1 MLRAAHSLTVAA
13 RGISYPSVGPIA
25 EHNDSKKTNW
35 DGRTVK
41 PAPFD
46 YVRVENVREALSA
59 LAANPEAQ
67 VLAGGQSLI
76 ALMNLRLAKPGCLI
90 DINRLSDLDYIHAQ
104 GDELA
109 IGALTRHTAAAA
121 SPVVAEFCPLM
132 TAAYGFIAHR
142 AVRNRGTVGGNLCH
156 ADPSSENPAVAI
168 ASGATLVLKSIDGE
182 RRVAAEDFFLGLYET
197 AAGQNE
203 LLTEIRIPKAP
214 ANQGWSFQETST
226 RKGDFALVGIAATLD
241 CPNGACTDARV
252 VAVGVGERAMR
263 LDAAEAAITGAAI
276 DDASLAATAQAARDS
291 VDPPSDFHADSEFRR
306 DLVFSLTKRAL
317 SEAHGRCR
325 KEG

>member
-1 MLRAAHSLTVAA
+1 M
-13 RGISYPSVGPIA
+13 
-25 EHNDSKKTNW
+25 
-35 DGRTVK
+35 K
-41 PAPFD
+41 PASFD
-46 YVRVENVREALSA
+46 YFRAEKIDDALMA
-59 LAANPEAQ
+59 LAANSESQ

-76 ALMNLRLAKPGCLI
+76 AMMNLRLAKPGSLI
-90 DINRLSDLDYIHAQ
+90 DINRLTDLDYIRPE

-109 IGALTRHTAAAA
+109 IGALTRHTTAAT
-121 SPVVAEFCPLM
+121 STVIAEFCPLM
-132 TAAYGFIAHR
+132 TAAYDHIAHR
-142 AVRNRGTVGGNLCH
+142 AVRNRGSVGGNLCH

-168 ASGATLVLKSIDGE
+168 ASGATLVLKSAEGE

-197 AAGQNE
+197 AAQQNE

-214 ANQGWSFQETST
+214 AHQGWSFQETST

-241 CPNGACTDARV
+241 CPNGTCTDARV

-263 LDAAEAAITGAAI
+263 LDAAEAAITGAAMN
-276 DDASLAATAQAARDS
+276 DTCLTAAAVAARDS

-317 SEAHGRCR
+317 SEAHGRCG

>member
-1 MLRAAHSLTVAA
+1 M
-13 RGISYPSVGPIA
+13 
-25 EHNDSKKTNW
+25 
-35 DGRTVK
+35 K

-46 YVRVENVREALSA
+46 YVRAENVEDALSA
-59 LAANPEAQ
+59 LASNSEAQ

-76 ALMNLRLAKPGCLI
+76 AMMNLRLAKPGCLI
-90 DINRLSDLDYIHAQ
+90 DINRLSDLDYIRAE

-132 TAAYGFIAHR
+132 TAAYECIAHR

-168 ASGATLVLKSIDGE
+168 ASGATLVLKSADGE

-197 AAGQNE
+197 ATQQNE
-203 LLTEIRIPKAP
+203 LLTEIRIPRAT
-214 ANQGWSFQETST
+214 AHQGWSFQETST

-241 CPNGACTDARV
+241 CLNGTCTGARI
-252 VAVGVGERAMR
+252 VAVGVGERATR

-276 DDASLAATAQAARDS
+276 DDTGLTAAAEAARDS

-317 SEAHGRCR
+317 NEAHGRSG
-325 KEG
+325 K

>member
-1 MLRAAHSLTVAA
+1 M
-13 RGISYPSVGPIA
+13 
-25 EHNDSKKTNW
+25 
-35 DGRTVK
+35 K
-41 PAPFD
+41 PASFD
-46 YVRVENVREALSA
+46 YFRAEKIDDALMA
-59 LAANPEAQ
+59 LAANSESQ

-76 ALMNLRLAKPGCLI
+76 AMMNLRLAKPGSLI
-90 DINRLSDLDYIHAQ
+90 DINRLTDLDYIRPE

-109 IGALTRHTAAAA
+109 IGALTRHTTAAT
-121 SPVVAEFCPLM
+121 STVIAEFCPLM
-132 TAAYGFIAHR
+132 TAAYDHIAHR
-142 AVRNRGTVGGNLCH
+142 AVRNRGSVGGNLCH

-168 ASGATLVLKSIDGE
+168 ASGATLVLKSAEGE

-197 AAGQNE
+197 AAQQNE

-214 ANQGWSFQETST
+214 AHQGWSFQETST

-241 CPNGACTDARV
+241 CPNGTCTDARI

-263 LDAAEAAITGAAI
+263 LDAAEAAITGAEMN
-276 DDASLAATAQAARDS
+276 DTGLTAAALAARDS

-317 SEAHGRCR
+317 SEAHGRCG

>member
-1 MLRAAHSLTVAA
+1 M
-13 RGISYPSVGPIA
+13 
-25 EHNDSKKTNW
+25 
-35 DGRTVK
+35 K
-41 PAPFD
+41 PASFD
-46 YVRVENVREALSA
+46 YFRAEKIDDALMA
-59 LAANPEAQ
+59 LAANSESQ

-76 ALMNLRLAKPGCLI
+76 AMMNLRLAKPGSLI
-90 DINRLSDLDYIHAQ
+90 DINRLTDLDYIRPE

-109 IGALTRHTAAAA
+109 IGALTRHTTAAT
-121 SPVVAEFCPLM
+121 STVIAEFCPLM
-132 TAAYGFIAHR
+132 TAAYDHIAHR
-142 AVRNRGTVGGNLCH
+142 AVRNRGSVGGNLCH

-168 ASGATLVLKSIDGE
+168 ASGATLVLKSAEGE

-197 AAGQNE
+197 AAQQNE

-214 ANQGWSFQETST
+214 AHQGWSFQETST

-241 CPNGACTDARV
+241 CPNGTCTDARI

-263 LDAAEAAITGAAI
+263 LDAAEAAVTGAAMN
-276 DDASLAATAQAARDS
+276 DTGLTAAAVAARDS

-317 SEAHGRCR
+317 SEAHGRCG

>member
-1 MLRAAHSLTVAA
+1 M
-13 RGISYPSVGPIA
+13 
-25 EHNDSKKTNW
+25 
-35 DGRTVK
+35 K
-41 PAPFD
+41 PASFD
-46 YVRVENVREALSA
+46 YFRAEKIDDALMA
-59 LAANPEAQ
+59 LAANSESQ

-76 ALMNLRLAKPGCLI
+76 AMMNLRLAKPGSLI
-90 DINRLSDLDYIHAQ
+90 DINRLTDLDYIRPE

-109 IGALTRHTAAAA
+109 IGALTRHTTAAT
-121 SPVVAEFCPLM
+121 STVIAEFCPLM
-132 TAAYGFIAHR
+132 TAAYDHIAHR
-142 AVRNRGTVGGNLCH
+142 AVRNRGSVGGNLCH

-168 ASGATLVLKSIDGE
+168 ASGATLVLKSAEGE

-197 AAGQNE
+197 AAQQNE

-214 ANQGWSFQETST
+214 AHQGWSFQETST

-241 CPNGACTDARV
+241 CPNGTCTDARI

-263 LDAAEAAITGAAI
+263 LDAAEAAITGAAMN
-276 DDASLAATAQAARDS
+276 DTGLTAAALAARDS

-317 SEAHGRCR
+317 SEAHGRCV

>member
-1 MLRAAHSLTVAA
+1 M
-13 RGISYPSVGPIA
+13 
-25 EHNDSKKTNW
+25 
-35 DGRTVK
+35 K
-41 PAPFD
+41 PASFD
-46 YVRVENVREALSA
+46 YFRAEKIDDALMA
-59 LAANPEAQ
+59 LAANAEAQ

-76 ALMNLRLAKPGCLI
+76 AMMNLRLVKPGCLI
-90 DINRLSDLDYIHAQ
+90 DINRLTDLDYIRPE

-132 TAAYGFIAHR
+132 TAAYDYIAHR
-142 AVRNRGTVGGNLCH
+142 AVRNRGSVGGNLCH

-168 ASGATLVLKSIDGE
+168 ASGATLVLKSADGE

-197 AAGQNE
+197 AARQNE

-214 ANQGWSFQETST
+214 AHQGWSFQETST

-241 CPNGACTDARV
+241 CPNGACTNARI

-263 LDAAEAAITGAAI
+263 LDAAEAAITGAAM
-276 DDASLAATAQAARDS
+276 DDTGLTAAAEAARDS
-291 VDPPSDFHADSEFRR
+291 GDPPSDFHADSEFRR

-317 SEAHGRCR
+317 SEAHGRSR

>member
-1 MLRAAHSLTVAA
+1 M
-13 RGISYPSVGPIA
+13 
-25 EHNDSKKTNW
+25 
-35 DGRTVK
+35 K

-46 YVRVENVREALSA
+46 YVRAERVEDALSA
-59 LAANPEAQ
+59 LAENAEAQ

-76 ALMNLRLAKPGCLI
+76 AMMNLRLAKPGCLI
-90 DINRLSDLDYIHAQ
+90 DINRLSELDYIRAE

-121 SPVVAEFCPLM
+121 SPEVAEFCPLM
-132 TAAYGFIAHR
+132 TAAYGHIAHR

-168 ASGATLVLKSIDGE
+168 ASGATMVLRSVDGE
-182 RRVAAEDFFLGLYET
+182 RRVAAQDFFLGLYET

-203 LLTEIRIPKAP
+203 LLTEIRIPRAP
-214 ANQGWSFQETST
+214 AAQGWSFQEMST

-241 CPNGACTDARV
+241 CPNGTSTDARV
-252 VAVGVGERAMR
+252 VAVGVGERAQR
-263 LDAAEAAITGAAI
+263 LDAAEAAITGAAL
-276 DDASLAATAQAARDS
+276 DDISLAAAAQAARDS
-291 VDPPSDFHADSEFRR
+291 VDPPSDFHADSEYRR

-317 SEAHGRCR
+317 SEAHGRCG
-325 KEG
+325 KQG

>member
-1 MLRAAHSLTVAA
+1 M
-13 RGISYPSVGPIA
+13 
-25 EHNDSKKTNW
+25 
-35 DGRTVK
+35 K
-41 PAPFD
+41 PASFD
-46 YVRVENVREALSA
+46 YFRAEKIDDALMA
-59 LAANPEAQ
+59 LAANAEAQ

-76 ALMNLRLAKPGCLI
+76 AMMNLRLAKPGCLI
-90 DINRLSDLDYIHAQ
+90 DINRLTDLDYIRPE

-109 IGALTRHTAAAA
+109 IGALTRHTAAAS

-132 TAAYGFIAHR
+132 TAAYDHIAHR
-142 AVRNRGTVGGNLCH
+142 AVRNRGSVGGNLCH
-156 ADPSSENPAVAI
+156 ADPSSENPAVAV
-168 ASGATLVLKSIDGE
+168 ASGATLVLKSADGE

-197 AAGQNE
+197 AAQQNE

-214 ANQGWSFQETST
+214 AHQGWSFQETST

-241 CPNGACTDARV
+241 CPNGTCTNARI

-263 LDAAEAAITGAAI
+263 LDAAEVAITGAVM
-276 DDASLAATAQAARDS
+276 DDTDLTAAAEAARDS

-317 SEAHGRCR
+317 SEAHGRCG

>member
-1 MLRAAHSLTVAA
+1 M
-13 RGISYPSVGPIA
+13 
-25 EHNDSKKTNW
+25 
-35 DGRTVK
+35 K
-41 PAPFD
+41 PASFD
-46 YVRVENVREALSA
+46 YFRAEKIDDALMA
-59 LAANPEAQ
+59 LAANSESQ

-76 ALMNLRLAKPGCLI
+76 AMMNLRLAKPGSLI
-90 DINRLSDLDYIHAQ
+90 DINRLTDLDYIRPE

-109 IGALTRHTAAAA
+109 IGALTRHTTAAT
-121 SPVVAEFCPLM
+121 STVIAEFCPLM
-132 TAAYGFIAHR
+132 TAAYDHIAHR
-142 AVRNRGTVGGNLCH
+142 AVRNRGSVGGNLCH

-168 ASGATLVLKSIDGE
+168 ASGATLVLKSAEGE

-197 AAGQNE
+197 AAQQNE

-214 ANQGWSFQETST
+214 THQGWSFQETST

-241 CPNGACTDARV
+241 CPNGTCTDARI

-263 LDAAEAAITGAAI
+263 LDAAEAAITGAAMN
-276 DDASLAATAQAARDS
+276 DTGLTSAAVAARDS

-317 SEAHGRCR
+317 SEAHGRCG

>member
-1 MLRAAHSLTVAA
+1 
-13 RGISYPSVGPIA
+13 
-25 EHNDSKKTNW
+25 
-35 DGRTVK
+35 VK
-41 PAPFD
+41 PASFD
-46 YVRVENVREALSA
+46 YFRAEKIDDALMA
-59 LAANPEAQ
+59 LAANAEAQ

-76 ALMNLRLAKPGCLI
+76 AMMNLRLAKPGCLI
-90 DINRLSDLDYIHAQ
+90 DINRLTDLDYIRPE

-132 TAAYGFIAHR
+132 TAAYDHIAHR
-142 AVRNRGTVGGNLCH
+142 AVRNRGSVGGNLCH
-156 ADPSSENPAVAI
+156 ADPSSENPAVAV
-168 ASGATLVLKSIDGE
+168 ASGATLVLKSADGE

-197 AAGQNE
+197 AARQNE

-214 ANQGWSFQETST
+214 AHQGWSFQETST

-241 CPNGACTDARV
+241 CPNGACTNARI

-263 LDAAEAAITGAAI
+263 LDAAEAAITGAVM
-276 DDASLAATAQAARDS
+276 DDTDLTAAAEAARDS

-317 SEAHGRCR
+317 SEAHGRCG

>member
-1 MLRAAHSLTVAA
+1 M
-13 RGISYPSVGPIA
+13 
-25 EHNDSKKTNW
+25 
-35 DGRTVK
+35 K
-41 PAPFD
+41 PASFD
-46 YVRVENVREALSA
+46 YFRAEKIDDALLA
-59 LAANPEAQ
+59 LAANAEAQ

-76 ALMNLRLAKPGCLI
+76 AMMNLRLAKPGSLI
-90 DINRLSDLDYIHAQ
+90 DINRLTDLDYIRPE

-109 IGALTRHTAAAA
+109 IGALTRHTTAAT
-121 SPVVAEFCPLM
+121 STVVAEFCPLM
-132 TAAYGFIAHR
+132 TAAYDHIAHR
-142 AVRNRGTVGGNLCH
+142 AVRNRGSVGGNLCH

-168 ASGATLVLKSIDGE
+168 ASGATLVLKSTDGE

-197 AAGQNE
+197 AAQQNE

-214 ANQGWSFQETST
+214 AHQGWSFQETST

-241 CPNGACTDARV
+241 CPNGTCTKARI

-263 LDAAEAAITGAAI
+263 LDAAEAVITGAVM
-276 DDASLAATAQAARDS
+276 DDTGLTAAAEAARDS

-317 SEAHGRCR
+317 SEAHGRCG

>member
-1 MLRAAHSLTVAA
+1 M
-13 RGISYPSVGPIA
+13 
-25 EHNDSKKTNW
+25 
-35 DGRTVK
+35 K
-41 PAPFD
+41 PASFD
-46 YVRVENVREALSA
+46 YFRAEKIDDALMA
-59 LAANPEAQ
+59 LAANSESQ

-76 ALMNLRLAKPGCLI
+76 AMMNLRLAKPGSLI
-90 DINRLSDLDYIHAQ
+90 DINRLTDLDYIRPE

-109 IGALTRHTAAAA
+109 IGALTRHTTAAT
-121 SPVVAEFCPLM
+121 STVIAEFCPLM
-132 TAAYGFIAHR
+132 TAAYDHIAHR
-142 AVRNRGTVGGNLCH
+142 AVRNRGSVGGNLCH

-168 ASGATLVLKSIDGE
+168 ASGATLVLKSAEGE

-197 AAGQNE
+197 AAQQNE

-214 ANQGWSFQETST
+214 AHQGWSFQETST

-241 CPNGACTDARV
+241 CPNGTCTDARI

-263 LDAAEAAITGAAI
+263 LDAAEVAITGAAMN
-276 DDASLAATAQAARDS
+276 DTGLTAAALAARDS

-317 SEAHGRCR
+317 SEAHGRCG

>member
-1 MLRAAHSLTVAA
+1 
-13 RGISYPSVGPIA
+13 
-25 EHNDSKKTNW
+25 
-35 DGRTVK
+35 VK
-41 PAPFD
+41 PASFD
-46 YVRVENVREALSA
+46 YFRAEKIDDALMA
-59 LAANPEAQ
+59 LAANAEAQ

-76 ALMNLRLAKPGCLI
+76 AMMNLRLAKPGCLI
-90 DINRLSDLDYIHAQ
+90 DINRLTDLDYIRPE

-109 IGALTRHTAAAA
+109 IGALTRHTAAAS

-132 TAAYGFIAHR
+132 TAAYDHIAHR
-142 AVRNRGTVGGNLCH
+142 AVRNRGSVGGNLCH
-156 ADPSSENPAVAI
+156 ADPSSENPAVAV
-168 ASGATLVLKSIDGE
+168 ASGATLVLKSADGE

-197 AAGQNE
+197 AARQNE

-214 ANQGWSFQETST
+214 AHQGWSFQETST

-241 CPNGACTDARV
+241 CPNGACTNARI

-263 LDAAEAAITGAAI
+263 LDAAEAAITGAVM
-276 DDASLAATAQAARDS
+276 DDTDLTAAAEAARDS

-317 SEAHGRCR
+317 SEAHGRCG

>member
-1 MLRAAHSLTVAA
+1 
-13 RGISYPSVGPIA
+13 
-25 EHNDSKKTNW
+25 
-35 DGRTVK
+35 VK
-41 PAPFD
+41 PASFD
-46 YVRVENVREALSA
+46 YFRAEKIDDALMA
-59 LAANPEAQ
+59 LAANSESQ

-76 ALMNLRLAKPGCLI
+76 AMMNLRLAKPGSLI
-90 DINRLSDLDYIHAQ
+90 DINRLTDLDYIRPE

-109 IGALTRHTAAAA
+109 IGALTRHTTAAT
-121 SPVVAEFCPLM
+121 STVIAEFCPLM
-132 TAAYGFIAHR
+132 TAAYDHIAHR
-142 AVRNRGTVGGNLCH
+142 AVRNRGSVGGNLCH

-168 ASGATLVLKSIDGE
+168 ASGATLVLKSAEGE

-197 AAGQNE
+197 AAQQNE

-214 ANQGWSFQETST
+214 AHQGWSFQETST

-241 CPNGACTDARV
+241 CPNGTCTDARI

-263 LDAAEAAITGAAI
+263 LDAAEAVITGAAMN
-276 DDASLAATAQAARDS
+276 DTGLTAAAVAARDS

-317 SEAHGRCR
+317 SEAHGRCG

>member
-1 MLRAAHSLTVAA
+1 M
-13 RGISYPSVGPIA
+13 
-25 EHNDSKKTNW
+25 
-35 DGRTVK
+35 K
-41 PAPFD
+41 PASFD
-46 YVRVENVREALSA
+46 YFRAEKIDDALMA
-59 LAANPEAQ
+59 LAANSESQ

-76 ALMNLRLAKPGCLI
+76 AMMNLRLAKPGSLI
-90 DINRLSDLDYIHAQ
+90 DINRLTDLDYIRPE

-109 IGALTRHTAAAA
+109 IGALTRHTTAAT
-121 SPVVAEFCPLM
+121 STVISEFCPLM
-132 TAAYGFIAHR
+132 TAAYDHIAHR
-142 AVRNRGTVGGNLCH
+142 AVRNRGSGGGNLCH

-168 ASGATLVLKSIDGE
+168 ASGATLVLKSAEGE

-197 AAGQNE
+197 AAQQNE

-214 ANQGWSFQETST
+214 AHQGWSFQETST
-226 RKGDFALVGIAATLD
+226 RKGDYALVGIAATLD
-241 CPNGACTDARV
+241 CPNGTCTDARI

-263 LDAAEAAITGAAI
+263 LDAAEAAITGAAMPDI
-276 DDASLAATAQAARDS
+276 GLTAAAEAARDS

-317 SEAHGRCR
+317 SEAHGRCG

>member
-1 MLRAAHSLTVAA
+1 
-13 RGISYPSVGPIA
+13 
-25 EHNDSKKTNW
+25 
-35 DGRTVK
+35 VK
-41 PAPFD
+41 PASFD
-46 YVRVENVREALSA
+46 YFRAEKIDDALMA
-59 LAANPEAQ
+59 LAANSESQ

-76 ALMNLRLAKPGCLI
+76 AMMNLRLAKPGSLI
-90 DINRLSDLDYIHAQ
+90 DINRLTDLDYIRPE

-109 IGALTRHTAAAA
+109 IGALTRHTTAAT
-121 SPVVAEFCPLM
+121 STVIAEFCPLM
-132 TAAYGFIAHR
+132 TAAYDHIAHR
-142 AVRNRGTVGGNLCH
+142 AVRNRGSVGGNLCH

-168 ASGATLVLKSIDGE
+168 ASGATLVLKSAEGE
-182 RRVAAEDFFLGLYET
+182 RRVAAEDFFLGLYDT
-197 AAGQNE
+197 AAQQNE

-214 ANQGWSFQETST
+214 AHQGWSFQETST

-241 CPNGACTDARV
+241 CPNGTCTDARI

-263 LDAAEAAITGAAI
+263 LDAAEAAITGEAMNDTGLTAA
-276 DDASLAATAQAARDS
+276 ALAARDS

-317 SEAHGRCR
+317 SEAHGRCG

>member
-1 MLRAAHSLTVAA
+1 M
-13 RGISYPSVGPIA
+13 
-25 EHNDSKKTNW
+25 
-35 DGRTVK
+35 K
-41 PAPFD
+41 PASFD
-46 YVRVENVREALSA
+46 YFRAEKIDDALMA
-59 LAANPEAQ
+59 LAANSESQ

-76 ALMNLRLAKPGCLI
+76 AMMNLRLAKPGSLI
-90 DINRLSDLDYIHAQ
+90 DINRLTDLDYIRPE

-109 IGALTRHTAAAA
+109 IGALTRHTTAAT
-121 SPVVAEFCPLM
+121 STVIAEFCPLM
-132 TAAYGFIAHR
+132 TAAYDHIAHR
-142 AVRNRGTVGGNLCH
+142 AVRNRGSVGGNLCH
-156 ADPSSENPAVAI
+156 ADPSSENPAGAI
-168 ASGATLVLKSIDGE
+168 ASGATLVLKSAEGE

-197 AAGQNE
+197 AAQQNE

-214 ANQGWSFQETST
+214 AHQGWSFQETST

-241 CPNGACTDARV
+241 CPNGTCTDARI

-263 LDAAEAAITGAAI
+263 LDAAEAAITGAAMN
-276 DDASLAATAQAARDS
+276 DTCLTAAAVAARDS

-317 SEAHGRCR
+317 SEAHGRCG

>member
-1 MLRAAHSLTVAA
+1 MAV
-13 RGISYPSVGPIA
+13 RGISYSLVGPIA
-25 EHNDSKKTNW
+25 ELCERKKTNW
-35 DGRTVK
+35 DGGAVK

-46 YVRVENVREALSA
+46 YVRAENVEEALSA
-59 LAANPEAQ
+59 LAGNAEAQ
-67 VLAGGQSLI
+67 ILAGGQSLI
-76 ALMNLRLAKPGCLI
+76 AMMNLRLAKPGCLI
-90 DINRLSDLDYIHAQ
+90 DINRLSDLDYIRAE

-109 IGALTRHTAAAA
+109 IGALTRHTAAAT

-132 TAAYGFIAHR
+132 TAAYDFIAHR

-168 ASGATLVLKSIDGE
+168 ASGATFVLNSIDGE

-197 AAGQNE
+197 AAKQNE

-214 ANQGWSFQETST
+214 AGQGWSFQETST

-241 CPNGACTDARV
+241 CSNDACKDARV
-252 VAVGVGERAMR
+252 VAIGVDERAVR
-263 LDAAEAAITGAAI
+263 LNSAEAPITGAAI
-276 DDASLAATAQAARDS
+276 DDTSLTAAAEAARDS
-291 VDPPSDFHADSEFRR
+291 VDPPSDFHADSDFRR

-317 SEAHGRCR
+317 SEAHGRCG

>member
-1 MLRAAHSLTVAA
+1 M
-13 RGISYPSVGPIA
+13 
-25 EHNDSKKTNW
+25 
-35 DGRTVK
+35 K
-41 PAPFD
+41 PASFD
-46 YVRVENVREALSA
+46 YFRAEKIDDALMA
-59 LAANPEAQ
+59 LAANSESQ

-76 ALMNLRLAKPGCLI
+76 AMMNLRLAKPGSLI
-90 DINRLSDLDYIHAQ
+90 DINRLTDLDYIRPE

-109 IGALTRHTAAAA
+109 IGALTRHTTAAT
-121 SPVVAEFCPLM
+121 STVIAEFCPLM
-132 TAAYGFIAHR
+132 TAAYDHIAHR
-142 AVRNRGTVGGNLCH
+142 AVRNRGSVGGNLCH

-168 ASGATLVLKSIDGE
+168 ASGATLVLKSAEGE

-197 AAGQNE
+197 AAQQNE

-214 ANQGWSFQETST
+214 AHQGWSFQETST

-241 CPNGACTDARV
+241 CPNGTCTDARI

-263 LDAAEAAITGAAI
+263 LDAAEAVITGAAMN
-276 DDASLAATAQAARDS
+276 DTGLTAAAVAARDS

-317 SEAHGRCR
+317 SEAHGRCG

>member
-1 MLRAAHSLTVAA
+1 M
-13 RGISYPSVGPIA
+13 
-25 EHNDSKKTNW
+25 
-35 DGRTVK
+35 K
-41 PAPFD
+41 PASFD
-46 YVRVENVREALSA
+46 YFRAEKIDDALMA
-59 LAANPEAQ
+59 LAANAEAQ

-76 ALMNLRLAKPGCLI
+76 AMMNLRLAKPGSLI
-90 DINRLSDLDYIHAQ
+90 DINRLTDLDYIRPE

-109 IGALTRHTAAAA
+109 IGALTRHTTAAT
-121 SPVVAEFCPLM
+121 STVVAEFCPLM
-132 TAAYGFIAHR
+132 TAAYDHIAHR
-142 AVRNRGTVGGNLCH
+142 AVRNRGSVGGNLCH

-168 ASGATLVLKSIDGE
+168 ASGATLVLKSTDGE
-182 RRVAAEDFFLGLYET
+182 RRVAAEDFFIGLYET
-197 AAGQNE
+197 AAQQNE

-214 ANQGWSFQETST
+214 AHQGWSFQETST

-241 CPNGACTDARV
+241 CPNGTCTKARI

-263 LDAAEAAITGAAI
+263 LDAAEAAITGAVM
-276 DDASLAATAQAARDS
+276 DDTRLTTAAEAARDS

-317 SEAHGRCR
+317 SEAHGRCG

>member
-1 MLRAAHSLTVAA
+1 M
-13 RGISYPSVGPIA
+13 
-25 EHNDSKKTNW
+25 
-35 DGRTVK
+35 K
-41 PAPFD
+41 PASFD
-46 YVRVENVREALSA
+46 YFRAEKIDDALMA
-59 LAANPEAQ
+59 LAANSESQ

-76 ALMNLRLAKPGCLI
+76 AMMNLRLAKPGSLI
-90 DINRLSDLDYIHAQ
+90 DINRLTDLDYIRPE

-109 IGALTRHTAAAA
+109 IGALTRHTTAAT
-121 SPVVAEFCPLM
+121 STVIAEFCPLM
-132 TAAYGFIAHR
+132 TAAYDHIAHR
-142 AVRNRGTVGGNLCH
+142 AVRNRGSVGGNLCH

-168 ASGATLVLKSIDGE
+168 ASGATLVLKSAEGE

-197 AAGQNE
+197 AAQQNE

-214 ANQGWSFQETST
+214 AHQGWSFQETST

-241 CPNGACTDARV
+241 CPNGTCTDARI

-263 LDAAEAAITGAAI
+263 LDAAEAAITGAAMN
-276 DDASLAATAQAARDS
+276 DTGLTAAAVAARDS

-317 SEAHGRCR
+317 SEAHGRCG

>member
-1 MLRAAHSLTVAA
+1 M
-13 RGISYPSVGPIA
+13 
-25 EHNDSKKTNW
+25 
-35 DGRTVK
+35 K
-41 PAPFD
+41 PASFD
-46 YVRVENVREALSA
+46 YFRAEKIDDALMA
-59 LAANPEAQ
+59 LAANSESQ

-76 ALMNLRLAKPGCLI
+76 AMMNLRLAKPGSLI
-90 DINRLSDLDYIHAQ
+90 DINRLTDLDYIRPE

-109 IGALTRHTAAAA
+109 IGALTRHTSAAT
-121 SPVVAEFCPLM
+121 STVVAEFCPLM
-132 TAAYGFIAHR
+132 TAAYDHIAHR
-142 AVRNRGTVGGNLCH
+142 AVRNRGSVGGNLCH

-168 ASGATLVLKSIDGE
+168 ASGATLVLKSAEGE

-197 AAGQNE
+197 AAQQNE

-214 ANQGWSFQETST
+214 AHQGWSFQETST

-241 CPNGACTDARV
+241 CPNGTCTDARI
-252 VAVGVGERAMR
+252 VAVGVGDRAMR

-276 DDASLAATAQAARDS
+276 NDTCLTAAAVAARDS

-317 SEAHGRCR
+317 SEAHGRCG

>member
-1 MLRAAHSLTVAA
+1 M
-13 RGISYPSVGPIA
+13 
-25 EHNDSKKTNW
+25 
-35 DGRTVK
+35 K
-41 PAPFD
+41 PASFD
-46 YVRVENVREALSA
+46 YFRAEKIDDALMA
-59 LAANPEAQ
+59 LAANAEAQ

-76 ALMNLRLAKPGCLI
+76 AMMNLRLAKPGCLI
-90 DINRLSDLDYIHAQ
+90 DINRLTDLDYIRPE

-109 IGALTRHTAAAA
+109 IGALTRHTAAAS

-132 TAAYGFIAHR
+132 TAAYDHIAHR
-142 AVRNRGTVGGNLCH
+142 AVRNRGSVGGNLCH
-156 ADPSSENPAVAI
+156 ADPSSENPAVAV
-168 ASGATLVLKSIDGE
+168 ASGATLVLKSADGE

-197 AAGQNE
+197 AAQQNE

-214 ANQGWSFQETST
+214 AHQGWSFQETST

-241 CPNGACTDARV
+241 CPNGTCTNARI

-263 LDAAEAAITGAAI
+263 LDAAEVAITGAVM
-276 DDASLAATAQAARDS
+276 DETGLTAAAEVARDS

-317 SEAHGRCR
+317 SEAHGRCG

>member
-1 MLRAAHSLTVAA
+1 M
-13 RGISYPSVGPIA
+13 
-25 EHNDSKKTNW
+25 
-35 DGRTVK
+35 K
-41 PAPFD
+41 PASFD
-46 YVRVENVREALSA
+46 YFRAEKIDDALMA
-59 LAANPEAQ
+59 LAANAEAQ

-76 ALMNLRLAKPGCLI
+76 AMMNLRLAKPGCLI
-90 DINRLSDLDYIHAQ
+90 DINRLTDLDYIRPE

-109 IGALTRHTAAAA
+109 IGALTRHTTAAT
-121 SPVVAEFCPLM
+121 STVIAEFCPLM
-132 TAAYGFIAHR
+132 TAAYDHIAHR
-142 AVRNRGTVGGNLCH
+142 AVRNRGSVGGNLCH

-168 ASGATLVLKSIDGE
+168 ASGATLVLKSTDGE

-197 AAGQNE
+197 AAQQNE

-214 ANQGWSFQETST
+214 AHQGWSFQETST

-241 CPNGACTDARV
+241 CPNGTCTNARI

-263 LDAAEAAITGAAI
+263 LDAAEVAITGAVM
-276 DDASLAATAQAARDS
+276 DDTDLTAAAEAARDS

-317 SEAHGRCR
+317 SEAHGRCG